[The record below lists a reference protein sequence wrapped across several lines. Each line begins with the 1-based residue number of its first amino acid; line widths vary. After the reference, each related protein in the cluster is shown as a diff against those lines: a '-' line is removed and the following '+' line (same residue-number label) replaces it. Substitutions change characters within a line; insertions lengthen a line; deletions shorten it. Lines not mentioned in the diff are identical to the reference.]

1 MACVGCKVVREMG
14 YALPPCSAGYIIA
27 GATCT
32 SNAHTTCTRV
42 LEAELCS
49 EALQTSASP
58 QPPASPHSELGERDS
73 TPISVVDSS
82 TSKQHSPTPT
92 VILPDESSREYFQ
105 ETEYEG
111 TSYRVGDIV
120 YVTARYSAH
129 EYHTALII
137 QQFWK

>member
-1 MACVGCKVVREMG
+1 MLCPLAVLAILLLVLHV
-14 YALPPCSAGYIIA
+14 L
-27 GATCT
+27 
-32 SNAHTTCTRV
+32 HTTCTRV
-42 LEAELCS
+42 LEAELSS
-49 EALQTSASP
+49 EALQTTASP
-58 QPPASPHSELGERDS
+58 QPPASPRSELGERDS

-92 VILPDESSREYFQ
+92 AILPDESSREYFQ

-129 EYHTALII
+129 ECHSSNNTTILKVILYCDA
-137 QQFWK
+137 